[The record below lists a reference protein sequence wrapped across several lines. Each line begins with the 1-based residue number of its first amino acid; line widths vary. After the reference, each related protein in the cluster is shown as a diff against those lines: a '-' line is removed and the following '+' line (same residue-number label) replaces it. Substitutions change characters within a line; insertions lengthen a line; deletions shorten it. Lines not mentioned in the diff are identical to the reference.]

1 MTAGELTS
9 TQKGKVTEALVAC
22 TLMLA
27 SGGRLS
33 PFVPISDDHGID
45 LIVLDKNTQRS
56 IAIQVKSAIANPS
69 RGTVQFDVRKATHNE
84 AADRYLLAV
93 LFDPQKI
100 ALATSWLIPMS
111 ALSDVSVQQ
120 AGKFALTPSP
130 SMTSNDRYRTYRND
144 NPQNLA
150 DALIAAINDPRT
162 VP

>member
-1 MTAGELTS
+1 
-9 TQKGKVTEALVAC
+9 
-22 TLMLA
+22 
-27 SGGRLS
+27 
-33 PFVPISDDHGID
+33 
-45 LIVLDKNTQRS
+45 
-56 IAIQVKSAIANPS
+56 
-69 RGTVQFDVRKATHNE
+69 
-84 AADRYLLAV
+84 V